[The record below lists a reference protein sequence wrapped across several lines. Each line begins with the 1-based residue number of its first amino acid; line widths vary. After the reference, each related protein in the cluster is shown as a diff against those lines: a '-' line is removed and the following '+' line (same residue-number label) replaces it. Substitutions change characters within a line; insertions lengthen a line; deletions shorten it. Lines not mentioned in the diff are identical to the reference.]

1 MEILTTATG
10 KEFNC
15 GYLVTSPSSGTAYIR
30 IRGSDLVT
38 IATVFG
44 DKNETAE
51 LRHESTVI
59 TGYTKFESILD
70 EGDCIRISLRK
81 E

>member
-1 MEILTTATG
+1 MEVLKTATG
-10 KEFNC
+10 KEFSC
-15 GYLVTSPSSGTAYIR
+15 GYLVTSPSSGAAYIR

-44 DKNETAE
+44 DKAETAE
-51 LRHESTVI
+51 LRHEGTVLA
-59 TGYTKFESILD
+59 GYTKFESILD
-70 EGDCIRISLRK
+70 EGNCIRISLRK